1 MDVSG
6 DDRGQAVQIGFILIF
21 GILIITLSIFQGAIV
36 PNQNRTV
43 EFNHYQEVRN
53 DMTVLYTEIVSLG
66 SSTKAGQVL
75 TPVTLGT
82 RYPARLIFINPP
94 PAVGTI
100 QSTGQADI
108 SFSTGD
114 PTDSYN
120 ATSLC
125 GGQASTG
132 LAYSPEY
139 QESTLPDIHYD
150 NGQLYVNTT
159 GGEYAMLENQ
169 VVVNESSGRVNIY
182 RTSGRLEAKSEVG
195 VLPIELTGT
204 NTYGEAKNVPLNG
217 SSEVVL
223 PSNLPASEWN
233 NTSALQGGVS
243 ATQNSPNTVSLTG
256 FSDQQYTVRCYTT
269 GLGERPNTEFLY
281 NSSEF

>member
-21 GILIITLSIFQGAIV
+21 AILIITVSIFQASIV

-53 DMTVLYTEIVSLG
+53 DMAVLYAEVVSLG
-66 SSTKAGQVL
+66 ASSRSGRVL

-94 PAVGTI
+94 PAIGTL
-100 QSTGQADI
+100 QSTGQGEI
-108 SFSTGD
+108 SFSTSA
-114 PTDSYN
+114 PYN
-120 ATSLC
+120 ATNIC

-132 LAYSPEY
+132 LVYSPEY
-139 QESTLPDIHYD
+139 QESTLPRIHYE
-150 NGQLYVNTT
+150 NGLLYANTT
-159 GGEYAMLENQ
+159 DREYAMLENR
-169 VVVNESSGRVNIY
+169 VIVNETAQRVNIY

-204 NTYGEAKNVPLNG
+204 DTYGEARNVPLDAT
-217 SSEVVL
+217 SEIVL
-223 PSNLPASEWN
+223 PSTLPPSEWN
-233 NTSALQGGVS
+233 DGNTLQGVT
-243 ATQNSPNTVSLTG
+243 ATRNPNRDAVNLTG
-256 FSDQQYTVRCYTT
+256 FSDQDYTVRCYTT
-269 GLGERPNTEFLY
+269 GVGERPNTNFAN
-281 NSSEF
+281 NSTVF